1 MLELSEKVFLSVLQ
15 SQVLTALA
23 RVEAPP
29 RNLSPTPAV
38 SHMLV
43 VMTDILTIASSVEDH
58 EGDMKKVT
66 IVVSKSQWCGNHQNS
81 FFRLCHVY
89 WIQLSVRLM
98 NKLQD

>member
-1 MLELSEKVFLSVLQ
+1 MLELSENVFLSVLQ

-43 VMTDILTIASSVEDH
+43 VLNEILTTASMGPDSET
-58 EGDMKKVT
+58 DMKKVT
-66 IVVSKSQWCGNHQNS
+66 Y
-81 FFRLCHVY
+81 L
-89 WIQLSVRLM
+89 
-98 NKLQD
+98 